1 MTAIVRGEEV
11 ETFRRDGAVIVRGV
25 LDEEWIELLSA
36 GLDECIAAPDAL
48 SSSLTDGRTEIRID
62 QFPAARSALLRR
74 FVLASPLGALVGR
87 FVGGPVRFYM
97 DQMFAKPAGAQM
109 ATAWHQDTP
118 YYNVEGSDLVRAWVS
133 PDPVPRE
140 ASLEVVRGSHLW
152 NVTYRPLGGRDPGAE
167 PRRTSS
173 AGVTE
178 QRGARFSYGDAITD
192 RSLPKV
198 PDIAGNRASFDIL
211 GWDYEPGDVI
221 LFRGD
226 MLHGARGDH
235 VLQRGR
241 RAHAAMYAG
250 PGVRYVERPGQVI
263 PDPVGLAEYSPH
275 TGQSLDEFGDVFPLV
290 WDGVS

>member
-1 MTAIVRGEEV
+1 MTTVIADELLASFV
-11 ETFRRDGAVIVRGV
+11 RDGAVLVPGV
-25 LDEEWIELLSA
+25 LSEAWIELLSD
-36 GLDECIAAPDAL
+36 GLDECIAAPDDL
-48 SSSLTDGRTEIRID
+48 SSSLSDGTAEIRID
-62 QFPAARSALLRR
+62 QFPAARSERLRR
-74 FVLASPLGALVGR
+74 FVLESPLGALVGA

-118 YYNVEGSDLVRAWVS
+118 YYNVGGAALVRAWVS

-167 PRRTSS
+167 PRRRSS
-173 AGVTE
+173 SGVEE
-178 QRGARFSYGDAITD
+178 QRGATFSYGDAITD
-192 RSLPKV
+192 RSLPRV
-198 PDIAGNRASFDIL
+198 PDIAGNRESFDIV
-211 GWDYEPGDVI
+211 GWDYQPGDVI
-221 LFRGD
+221 LFRGH

-250 PGVRYVERPGQVI
+250 SDVHYVERPGQVI
-263 PDPVGLAEYSPH
+263 PDPVGLAAHAPAS
-275 TGQSLDEFGDVFPLV
+275 GQTLDEFDDVFPLV
-290 WDGVS
+290 WDGA